1 MPAEKLSW
9 TNLGP
14 GTDNKQAGLPPTYG
28 QDDLQVPGG
37 WMTGLVTKIFWGKD
51 KSLVGGGGDGII
63 DLVVVQAPLA
73 CIRGGQGREGLR
85 TPEGTPPVMGREEVK
100 GLLEEETSGLRQ
112 EREERASCAKS
123 R

>member
-63 DLVVVQAPLA
+63 DLVVV
-73 CIRGGQGREGLR
+73 
-85 TPEGTPPVMGREEVK
+85 
-100 GLLEEETSGLRQ
+100 
-112 EREERASCAKS
+112 
-123 R
+123 